1 MSARQSPARA
11 SAAVLADLV
20 RPLRSILALAD
31 FSPKSDNAVARAALL
46 AREHGAQLH
55 LLHVVAPRRRAV
67 AALRRRKRDDAEVAL
82 ERAALTLAAL
92 ATRSA
97 CTHGVSATCCVRT
110 GDALQVILEGAQ
122 GADLVVVA
130 AKRPNPL
137 RDFVLRTPTERL
149 LRIVQRPMLIVKRP
163 ALARYGAML
172 VPGAEAMQ
180 GGGVDPA
187 IDDASSEADELVVV
201 PKDGQSAMGRFLL
214 GRLAQRLVAQA
225 ACDVLLLP
233 TAATF
238 PADRKQAPAS
248 ALASSRP
255 IEAPPRG
262 RPRTA

>member
-1 MSARQSPARA
+1 MSARQSPPRA
-11 SAAVLADLV
+11 SRAVVADVV

-46 AREHGAQLH
+46 AREHGTKLH
-55 LLHVVAPRRRAV
+55 LLHVLAPRRFTV

-82 ERAALTLAAL
+82 ERAGLALAAL
-92 ATRSA
+92 ATRTA
-97 CTHGVSATCCVRT
+97 RLYGVSATCSVRT
-110 GDALQVILEGAQ
+110 GDAMQVILEGAQ

-163 ALARYGAML
+163 AVGRYGAML
-172 VPGAEAMQ
+172 VPGAEAVE
-180 GGGVDPA
+180 GDVVDSA
-187 IDDASSEADELVVV
+187 AEGAAGATDELVVV
-201 PKDGQSAMGRFLL
+201 PKDGQAAMGTFLL
-214 GRLAQRLVAQA
+214 GRLAQRLVAHA

-233 TAATF
+233 AH

-248 ALASSRP
+248 AAGSSRA
-255 IEAPPRG
+255 IEAPSRG